1 MTVSQDATGVQLED
15 LITEGLA
22 VPPLYRDLS
31 TDYTRVEGLLAFL
44 RRRSFCGLVS
54 IRWPHATAYLL
65 LFRGHPHDARALTG
79 ETALTGED
87 ALAFALQESTRPDG
101 VVSVHPL
108 PEELFPEAWWV
119 EEQPEPSE
127 TPRTPQAAK
136 AAPSAPESEETAQ
149 APEPPQDA
157 TKDAAGSAVAA
168 QVAPPAA
175 AEDVAVWARLVE
187 GLYAR
192 FRRARGPALA
202 KRLEEEVARVL
213 AGSAVRFTDGR
224 LEGAMDVATLRRA
237 AVRCAEAVRR
247 VAGEAFVE
255 RCVSMILRDLG
266 VADPDPYRRAL
277 AG

>member
-1 MTVSQDATGVQLED
+1 VTVSQDATGVELED
-15 LITEGLA
+15 LVTEGLA
-22 VPPLYRDLS
+22 VPALYRDLS

-54 IRWPHATAYLL
+54 LRWPEATAYLL
-65 LFRGHPHDARALTG
+65 LFRGHPRHARALAG
-79 ETALTGED
+79 ETTLTGED

-101 VVSVHPL
+101 TVSVHPL

-127 TPRTPQAAK
+127 TLATPQAAE
-136 AAPSAPESEETAQ
+136 AALSVPESETAQ
-149 APEPPQDA
+149 ALEPPQDA
-157 TKDAAGSAVAA
+157 AEAA
-168 QVAPPAA
+168 VAPPVEEPAV
-175 AEDVAVWARLVE
+175 AEDAAVWARLVE

-202 KRLEEEVARVL
+202 RRLEEEVAQAL
-213 AGSAVRFTDGR
+213 AGSGVRFTDGR
-224 LEGAMDVATLRRA
+224 LEGAMDAATLRRA
-237 AVRCAEAVRR
+237 AVRCAETIRR

-255 RCVSMILRDLG
+255 RSALSILRELG

-277 AG
+277 TG